1 MLQNEKTLCIT
12 NDFGPRAGGIET
24 FVIGL
29 IERMPFGSVIV
40 YTSAQGDTHEYD
52 RRWMENFGV
61 EVIRDSSTILL
72 PTPRV
77 GKAVT
82 RLLTERGITR
92 VFFGAAAPLALLA
105 HRLRK
110 AGATRIVALT
120 HGHEVWWAKVWP
132 FTWAMRR
139 IGSGV
144 DVLTYL
150 GNFTKQ
156 AISRSLNG
164 RAQDAMTRIAPG
176 IDTNHFTPIA
186 DADQLKQELELN
198 DKRVIV
204 SVGRLVHRKGQD
216 TLVEAMPSIIEK
228 HPDAHLL
235 FVGVGPH
242 LEYIHKRAIQLNVLS
257 HISFVGRVHYDELP
271 RFISIGEIFAM
282 PSRSRLAGLEVEG
295 LGIVYLEASA
305 CGLPVVGGISGGAPD
320 ALLEGETGF
329 AVDGLAPDAVAE
341 KIIYLL
347 DNPDIASAMGARGR
361 QWIVDEWEWR
371 NWSTRFNQ
379 LLSK

>member
-1 MLQNEKTLCIT
+1 MLQIGKTLCIT

-29 IERMPFGSVIV
+29 IERMPRNSVIV
-40 YTSAQGDTHEYD
+40 YTSAQGDSSEYD
-52 RRWMENFGV
+52 RAWLENYGV
-61 EVIRDSSTILL
+61 EVIRDKSKILL

-77 GKAVT
+77 GKTVT
-82 RLLTERGITR
+82 HLLKERGADQ
-92 VFFGAAAPLALLA
+92 VFFGAAAPLALLSY
-105 HRLRK
+105 RLRR

-150 GNFTKQ
+150 GNFTQQ
-156 AISRSLNG
+156 AISRSLNSK
-164 RAQDAMTRIAPG
+164 AKAAMTRVAPG
-176 IDTNHFTPIA
+176 IDTNHFAPVA
-186 DADQLKQELELN
+186 DSHLLKKKLELD

-216 TLVEAMPSIIEK
+216 TLVEALPAIVQR

-257 HISFVGRVHYDELP
+257 HISFVGRVHYSELP
-271 RFISIGEIFAM
+271 RFISIGEVFAM

-329 AVDGLAPDAVAE
+329 AVDGLKPEAVAE

-347 DNPDIASAMGARGR
+347 DNPEIASAMGARGR

-371 NWSTRFNQ
+371 HWSERFNQ
-379 LLSK
+379 LFH